1 MDELLRQ
8 YGAAFCACPVVGD
21 FAIPE
26 DLPED
31 VRLVVE
37 GAISNRCSPEY
48 LALLLAIGC
57 LCKRL
62 EVAT

>member
-1 MDELLRQ
+1 MGELLRL
-8 YGAAFCACPVVGD
+8 YGQAFCACPV
-21 FAIPE
+21 AIDVVMPE

-31 VRLVVE
+31 VRAVVE
-37 GAISNRCSPEY
+37 GAIANRCSPEA

-62 EVAT
+62 EATP